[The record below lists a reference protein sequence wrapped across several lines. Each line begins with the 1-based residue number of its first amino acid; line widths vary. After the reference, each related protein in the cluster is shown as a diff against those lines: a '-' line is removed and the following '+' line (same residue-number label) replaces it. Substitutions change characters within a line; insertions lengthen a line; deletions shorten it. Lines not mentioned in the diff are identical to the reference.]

1 MGSLVVE
8 CVAVM
13 MSPWKCTAKFLGM
26 VGLLGLAA
34 CNTETTTDMSN
45 EEKLARIEEMTAGF
59 RPQFAEV
66 PEVDAATLREDLAR
80 GTVVLVDV
88 RSEKERATSMIP
100 GAITSD
106 EFQRRADE
114 LAGSSVVTYCTIGYR
129 SSTYAQQLLQDGWDV
144 RNFHGSVLAWTHAG
158 GELVDSE
165 GQPTKR
171 VHVFAERWSLTADD
185 YEPVW

>member
-1 MGSLVVE
+1 MGALVVE

-13 MSPWKCTAKFLGM
+13 KSPWKCTAKLLVM

-34 CNTETTTDMSN
+34 CNPETTTAMSN

-59 RPQFAEV
+59 RPQFADV

-80 GTVVLVDV
+80 GAVVLVDV
-88 RSEKERATSMIP
+88 RSAKERATSMIP
-100 GAITSD
+100 GAITTD
-106 EFQRRADE
+106 EFQQRKNE

-129 SSTYAQQLLQDGWDV
+129 SSTYAQRLLKDGWEV

-158 GELVDSE
+158 GELVDPE
-165 GQPTKR
+165 GKPTRR
-171 VHVFAERWSLTADD
+171 VHVFAERWSLTADG